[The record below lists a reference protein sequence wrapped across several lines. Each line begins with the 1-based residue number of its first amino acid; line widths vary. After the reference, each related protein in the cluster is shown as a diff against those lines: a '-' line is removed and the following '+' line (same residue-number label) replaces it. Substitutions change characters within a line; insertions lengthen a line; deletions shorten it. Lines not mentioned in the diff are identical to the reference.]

1 MTITVRSETDLIH
14 SVPFT
19 LGFTPANSVVFLAL
33 REAVVHFSGRFDL
46 PPRGEAS
53 TVARHIVR
61 VLDHHQV
68 HRACLVTYADI
79 PGPARALTRSL
90 SDELVRLGIESPRAL
105 VVWGS
110 RWSHS
115 DCPPSCCPPRGRPL
129 PSPQDSRVVAEF
141 VFSGRA
147 TRGDRGALVA
157 EAAPDERFLG
167 AFGVLSR
174 RQRLVPVEADHL
186 WRDLA
191 TVGTSVR
198 TSLGSTVGTSVGTS
212 AGTSAGTS
220 VAFDPSAPH
229 VLAMARSLLDRD
241 WRDALLSRLCP
252 GLFPT
257 DEIPGE
263 AARRARAALTQRPWL
278 CSGTGSR
285 FDQSESSQQ
294 ARLAEVSLQARLL
307 VVARR
312 SPPPLSAG
320 TYTVAAVVAGWGGD
334 GALANVALDCALR
347 ADPGY
352 RLAQLVSTALNAGIL
367 PNRFTNDKANARGE
381 EARAPRGEVGR
392 TPREEVGRTPR
403 EEVCRAP
410 REDDGRA
417 PRERDARTG

>member
-147 TRGDRGALVA
+147 TRGDRDALVA

-174 RQRLVPVEADHL
+174 RQRLVPVEADQL

-191 TVGTSVR
+191 TVGTS
-198 TSLGSTVGTSVGTS
+198 
-212 AGTSAGTS
+212 A
-220 VAFDPSAPH
+220 AFDPSAPH

-285 FDQSESSQQ
+285 FDQSESSQR

-367 PNRFTNDKANARGE
+367 PNRFTNDNAKARGE
-381 EARAPRGEVGR
+381 EV
-392 TPREEVGRTPR
+392 
-403 EEVCRAP
+403 RAP
-410 REDDGRA
+410 REEEGCAPHYGEGRA